1 MGISSHPKLKPA
13 CNEQCSISSEPQ
25 MEFRSVKKMC
35 HCFGYITL
43 PGVPVHGASKV
54 SRLSMS
60 KLTWSGK
67 LLFGSILLR
76 AIFVTSIMP
85 YLSTS
90 SIPKAVIANLS
101 ITSLSYES
109 ISRKPM
115 YAMFRIDS
123 LKIQVQ
129 LLTLYL
135 SLANSTI
142 LK

>member
-1 MGISSHPKLKPA
+1 MGISSHPTLKPV
-13 CNEQCSISSEPQ
+13 CNEQCSISSVLPT
-25 MEFRSVKKMC
+25 EFRNVKKMC
-35 HCFGYITL
+35 QCVKYITL
-43 PGVPVHGASKV
+43 PGIPVQGASKV

-60 KLTWSGK
+60 KLTWSDK

-76 AIFVTSIMP
+76 AIFVTSMMP

-101 ITSLSYES
+101 MTSLSYES

-135 SLANSTI
+135 SLANRTI

>member
-1 MGISSHPKLKPA
+1 MGISSHPKLKAA
-13 CNEQCSISSEPQ
+13 CNEQSSTSSVPQ
-25 MEFRSVKKMC
+25 TEFRSVKKMC
-35 HCFGYITL
+35 YCVKYITL

-76 AIFVTSIMP
+76 AIFVTSMMP

-101 ITSLSYES
+101 MTSLSYES

-115 YAMFRIDS
+115 YAMFRIDN

-135 SLANSTI
+135 SLANRTI